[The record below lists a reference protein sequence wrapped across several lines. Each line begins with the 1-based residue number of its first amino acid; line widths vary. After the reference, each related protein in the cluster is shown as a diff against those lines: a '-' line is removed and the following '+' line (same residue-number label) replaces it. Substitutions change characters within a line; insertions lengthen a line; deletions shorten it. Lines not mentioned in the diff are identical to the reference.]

1 MSGAEEW
8 SGAERIVRCMSEPG
22 ISEYESQVL
31 AKSQVLEK
39 KRSGEGQVLGSLCRW
54 CLVAETPRLEPE
66 ALDWRQL

>member
-1 MSGAEEW
+1 M

-31 AKSQVLEK
+31 AKSQVLK

-54 CLVAETPRLEPE
+54 CLVAEKPRLEPE